1 LVDFGKVAD
10 MTEQPQQPDKNPN
23 LDPPMK
29 SAAPPESKFP
39 ESKFSESAPGKSGD
53 SRSSSTSSTINP
65 KIDPR
70 INDTLQSI
78 LAWIIRTTIQLR
90 PTALATLRLVT
101 TQTQRWIQQLETQ
114 ESTAR
119 DRNEPVVQPID
130 WTPVTQLTSRI
141 WTTIRPIW
149 QKTIAIVKPRLPLSF
164 QPLSDRAL
172 SGIFAGTLLLVLW
185 FFSALPSGQAA
196 TPQRNIQPTIDRSA
210 YNKPYSNESDNDR
223 DISRNSPTDRPS
235 EAPAYRASNRP
246 KRSYDSTSVPIVD
259 RISSVPSPA
268 TNQTIPQ
275 TAIAPSNPE
284 NPVSQNP
291 ISQKP
296 ASQNPEIQNP
306 EASRRLKLRQNLNV
320 IADSLV
326 DQSIVSIRPS
336 GRSLTITLS
345 DAWYRSSEDIQTKLS
360 NSLLVTTQGQGYSNL
375 KLEDTEGNLIA
386 RNPVVGEGMIILQ
399 RAR

>member
-1 LVDFGKVAD
+1 
-10 MTEQPQQPDKNPN
+10 MTEQPQQPDNNPN

-29 SAAPPESKFP
+29 SAAPPESKFSGSKFSG
-39 ESKFSESAPGKSGD
+39 SKFSESAPGKPSD
-53 SRSSSTSSTINP
+53 RRSSSTVNP

-70 INDTLQSI
+70 INDTLQSV
-78 LAWIIRTTIQLR
+78 LDWIIRTTIQLR
-90 PTALATLRLVT
+90 PTALATLRLIT
-101 TQTQRWIQQLETQ
+101 TQTNRWIQQLETQ
-114 ESTAR
+114 ERTAR
-119 DRNEPVVQPID
+119 DRKEPIVQPID

-141 WTTIRPIW
+141 WRTIRPIW
-149 QKTIAIVKPRLPLSF
+149 EKTIAIVKPRLPQSF
-164 QPLSDRAL
+164 QSLSDRTL

-196 TPQRNIQPTIDRSA
+196 TPQRNTRPAIDRSS
-210 YNKPYSNESDNDR
+210 YNQSQNESSRESYNDR
-223 DISRNSPTDRPS
+223 SNIDRSTSRNSPTDRPS
-235 EAPAYRASNRP
+235 EAPVYRASNRP

-259 RISSVPSPA
+259 RNISTPSLPP
-268 TNQTIPQ
+268 NPPIPE
-275 TAIAPSNPE
+275 TAIAQSNPE

-291 ISQKP
+291 VSQT
-296 ASQNPEIQNP
+296 SEIQNP

-326 DQSIVSIRPS
+326 DQAIVSIRPNGS
-336 GRSLTITLS
+336 SLTITLS
-345 DAWYRSSEDIQTKLS
+345 DAWYRSSEDTQTNLT

-375 KLEDTEGNLIA
+375 RLEDTEGSLVA

>member
-1 LVDFGKVAD
+1 
-10 MTEQPQQPDKNPN
+10 MTEQPQQPDNNPN

-29 SAAPPESKFP
+29 SAAPPESKFSG
-39 ESKFSESAPGKSGD
+39 SKFSESAPGKSSD
-53 SRSSSTSSTINP
+53 RRSSSTINP

-90 PTALATLRLVT
+90 PTALAALRLIT
-101 TQTQRWIQQLETQ
+101 TQTNRWIQQLETQ

-119 DRNEPVVQPID
+119 DRKEPVVQPID

-149 QKTIAIVKPRLPLSF
+149 EKTIAIVKPRLPESF

-196 TPQRNIQPTIDRSA
+196 TAQRNIQPTIDRST
-210 YNKPYSNESDNDR
+210 YNKPYGNESDNDR
-223 DISRNSPTDRPS
+223 NTSRNSPTDRPS

-259 RISSVPSPA
+259 RSISTPSASP
-268 TNQTIPQ
+268 NQTIPE
-275 TAIAPSNPE
+275 TAIAQSNPQ

-291 ISQKP
+291 VSQNPVSQNP
-296 ASQNPEIQNP
+296 ASQTPEIQNP
-306 EASRRLKLRQNLNV
+306 ESSRRLKLRKNLDI

-326 DQSIVSIRPS
+326 NQAIVSIRPS
-336 GRSLTITLS
+336 GRNLTITLS
-345 DAWYRSSEDIQTKLS
+345 DAWYRSSEDTQTKLT

-375 KLEDTEGNLIA
+375 RLEDTEGSLIA

>member
-1 LVDFGKVAD
+1 
-10 MTEQPQQPDKNPN
+10 MTEQPQPPDNTPN

-29 SAAPPESKFP
+29 SAAPPESKFSG
-39 ESKFSESAPGKSGD
+39 SKFSDSAPGKSSD
-53 SRSSSTSSTINP
+53 RRSSSTVNP

-90 PTALATLRLVT
+90 PTALVTLRLVN
-101 TQTQRWIQQLETQ
+101 TQTNRWIQQLETQ

-119 DRNEPVVQPID
+119 DRNEPVVKPID

-149 QKTIAIVKPRLPLSF
+149 EKTIAIVKPRLPESF
-164 QPLSDRAL
+164 QSLSDRTL
-172 SGIFAGTLLLVLW
+172 SGIFAGTLLLVLC

-196 TPQRNIQPTIDRSA
+196 TPARNIRPAIDRSA
-210 YNKPYSNESDNDR
+210 DNNSSNKPYGNESDNARNIDR
-223 DISRNSPTDRPS
+223 NISRSSPTDRPS

-259 RISSVPSPA
+259 RSISTPSASP
-268 TNQTIPQ
+268 NQTIPQ
-275 TAIAPSNPE
+275 TEIAPSTPP
-284 NPVSQNP
+284 NPVSQ
-291 ISQKP
+291 P
-296 ASQNPEIQNP
+296 AEIQNP
-306 EASRRLKLRQNLNV
+306 ESSRRLQLRKNLDI
-320 IADSLV
+320 IANSLV
-326 DQSIVSIRPS
+326 NQAIVSIRPS
-336 GRSLTITLS
+336 GRNLTITLS
-345 DAWYRSSEDIQTKLS
+345 DAWYRSTEDTQTKLT

-375 KLEDTEGNLIA
+375 RLEDTEGSLIA
-386 RNPVVGEGMIILQ
+386 RTPVVGEGMIILQ

>member
-1 LVDFGKVAD
+1 
-10 MTEQPQQPDKNPN
+10 MTEQPQPLDNTPN

-29 SAAPPESKFP
+29 SAAPPESKFSG
-39 ESKFSESAPGKSGD
+39 SKFSDSAPGKSSD
-53 SRSSSTSSTINP
+53 RRSSSTVNP

-101 TQTQRWIQQLETQ
+101 TQTNRWIQQLETQ

-119 DRNEPVVQPID
+119 DRNEPVVKPID

-141 WTTIRPIW
+141 WTIIRPIW
-149 QKTIAIVKPRLPLSF
+149 QKTIAIVKPRLPKSF
-164 QPLSDRAL
+164 QPLSDRTL

-196 TPQRNIQPTIDRSA
+196 TPARNIRPAIDRSA
-210 YNKPYSNESDNDR
+210 DNNSSNKPYNSSNKPYGNESDTDR
-223 DISRNSPTDRPS
+223 NIDRNISRSSPSDRPS

-246 KRSYDSTSVPIVD
+246 KRSYDSTSVPFVD
-259 RISSVPSPA
+259 RSISTPSASP
-268 TNQTIPQ
+268 NQTLPQ
-275 TAIAPSNPE
+275 TEIAPSPPP
-284 NPVSQNP
+284 NPVSQP
-291 ISQKP
+291 S
-296 ASQNPEIQNP
+296 EIQNP
-306 EASRRLKLRQNLNV
+306 ESSRRLQLRKNLDI
-320 IADSLV
+320 IANSLV
-326 DQSIVSIRPS
+326 NQAIVSIRPS
-336 GRSLTITLS
+336 GRNLTITLS
-345 DAWYRSSEDIQTKLS
+345 DAWYRSTEDTQTKLT

-375 KLEDTEGNLIA
+375 RLEDTEGSLIA

>member
-1 LVDFGKVAD
+1 
-10 MTEQPQQPDKNPN
+10 MTEQPQQPDNTPN

-29 SAAPPESKFP
+29 SAAPPESKFSG
-39 ESKFSESAPGKSGD
+39 SKFSESAPGKSGD
-53 SRSSSTSSTINP
+53 RRSSSTVNP

-70 INDTLQSI
+70 INDTLQSV

-101 TQTQRWIQQLETQ
+101 AQANRWIQQLETQ

-119 DRNEPVVQPID
+119 DRNEPVVKPID
-130 WTPVTQLTSRI
+130 WTPITQLTARI

-149 QKTIAIVKPRLPLSF
+149 QKTIAIVKPRLPQSF
-164 QPLSDRAL
+164 QPLSDRSL

-196 TPQRNIQPTIDRSA
+196 TQDRNTRPMIDRSA
-210 YNKPYSNESDNDR
+210 YNKPYGNEPDNDR
-223 DISRNSPTDRPS
+223 NIDRTTSGNPPTDRPS
-235 EAPAYRASNRP
+235 EAPVYRASDRP

-259 RISSVPSPA
+259 RSISTPTASP
-268 TNQTIPQ
+268 NQTSPQ
-275 TAIAPSNPE
+275 TAIVPSRPSNPVSNS
-284 NPVSQNP
+284 NPVSKSP
-291 ISQKP
+291 LSQP
-296 ASQNPEIQNP
+296 SEIQNP
-306 EASRRLKLRQNLNV
+306 ESSRRLKLRQNLDI

-326 DQSIVSIRPS
+326 DQAIVSIRPN
-336 GRSLTITLS
+336 GRNLTITLS
-345 DAWYRSSEDIQTKLS
+345 EAWYRSSEDIQTKLT
-360 NSLLVTTQGQGYSNL
+360 NSLLVTTQGQGYDNL
-375 KLEDTEGNLIA
+375 RLEDTEGTLIA

>member
-1 LVDFGKVAD
+1 
-10 MTEQPQQPDKNPN
+10 MTEQPQQPDNNPN

-29 SAAPPESKFP
+29 SAAPPESKFSG
-39 ESKFSESAPGKSGD
+39 SKFSESAPGKSSD
-53 SRSSSTSSTINP
+53 RRSSSTINP

-90 PTALATLRLVT
+90 PTALAALRLIT
-101 TQTQRWIQQLETQ
+101 NQTNRLIQQLETQ
-114 ESTAR
+114 ENTAR
-119 DRNEPVVQPID
+119 DRKEPVVKPID

-149 QKTIAIVKPRLPLSF
+149 EKTIAIVKPRLPESF

-172 SGIFAGTLLLVLW
+172 SGIFAGTLLLILW
-185 FFSALPSGQAA
+185 FFSALPSGQAS
-196 TPQRNIQPTIDRSA
+196 TPQRNIQPMIDRSA
-210 YNKPYSNESDNDR
+210 YSNESDNDR
-223 DISRNSPTDRPS
+223 NISRNSPTDRPS
-235 EAPAYRASNRP
+235 EAPTYRASNRP

-259 RISSVPSPA
+259 RSISTPSASP
-268 TNQTIPQ
+268 NQTIPE
-275 TAIAPSNPE
+275 TAIAQSNPLNLVSQ

-291 ISQKP
+291 VSQNLISQNLISQNP
-296 ASQNPEIQNP
+296 ASQTPEIQNP
-306 EASRRLKLRQNLNV
+306 ESSRRLKLRKNLDI

-326 DQSIVSIRPS
+326 NQAIVSIRPS
-336 GRSLTITLS
+336 GRNLTITLS
-345 DAWYRSSEDIQTKLS
+345 DAWYRSSEDTQTKLT

-375 KLEDTEGNLIA
+375 RLEDTEGSLIA

>member
-1 LVDFGKVAD
+1 
-10 MTEQPQQPDKNPN
+10 MTEQPQSPDNTPN
-23 LDPPMK
+23 LEPPMK
-29 SAAPPESKFP
+29 SAAPPESKFSG
-39 ESKFSESAPGKSGD
+39 SKFSDSAPGKSSD
-53 SRSSSTSSTINP
+53 RRSSSTVNP

-101 TQTQRWIQQLETQ
+101 AQTNRWIQQLETQ

-119 DRNEPVVQPID
+119 DRKEPIVQPID

-149 QKTIAIVKPRLPLSF
+149 EKTIAIVKPRLPESF
-164 QPLSDRAL
+164 QSLSDRTL

-185 FFSALPSGQAA
+185 FFSVLPSGQAA
-196 TPQRNIQPTIDRSA
+196 TPERNTRPAIDRSA
-210 YNKPYSNESDNDR
+210 YNKPYGNESDNDR
-223 DISRNSPTDRPS
+223 NISGSSPTDRPS

-259 RISSVPSPA
+259 RSISTPSVSP
-268 TNQTIPQ
+268 NQTIPQ
-275 TAIAPSNPE
+275 TEIAPSTPPK
-284 NPVSQNP
+284 PVSQKP
-291 ISQKP
+291 VSQKP
-296 ASQNPEIQNP
+296 ASQPSEIQKPASQPSEIQKP
-306 EASRRLKLRQNLNV
+306 ESSRRLQLRKNLDI

-326 DQSIVSIRPS
+326 KQAIVSIRPNGS
-336 GRSLTITLS
+336 SLTITLS
-345 DAWYRSSEDIQTKLS
+345 DAWYRSSEDTQTNLT

-375 KLEDTEGNLIA
+375 RLEDTEGSLTA

>member
-1 LVDFGKVAD
+1 
-10 MTEQPQQPDKNPN
+10 MTEQPQPPDNTPN

-29 SAAPPESKFP
+29 SAAPPESKFSG
-39 ESKFSESAPGKSGD
+39 SKFSDSAPGKSSD
-53 SRSSSTSSTINP
+53 RRSSSTVNP

-101 TQTQRWIQQLETQ
+101 TQTNRWIQQLETQ

-119 DRNEPVVQPID
+119 DRNEPVVKPID

-149 QKTIAIVKPRLPLSF
+149 EKTIAIVKPRLPQSF
-164 QPLSDRAL
+164 QPLSDRTL

-185 FFSALPSGQAA
+185 FFSVLPSGQAA
-196 TPQRNIQPTIDRSA
+196 TPERNARPAIDRSSD
-210 YNKPYSNESDNDR
+210 NKPYGNESDNDR
-223 DISRNSPTDRPS
+223 NISRSSPTDRPS

-259 RISSVPSPA
+259 RSISTPSASP
-268 TNQTIPQ
+268 NQTIPQ
-275 TAIAPSNPE
+275 TEIAPSTPPK
-284 NPVSQNP
+284 PVSQNP
-291 ISQKP
+291 VSQP
-296 ASQNPEIQNP
+296 SEIQNP
-306 EASRRLKLRQNLNV
+306 ESSRRLQLRKNLDI

-326 DQSIVSIRPS
+326 NQAIVSIRPS
-336 GRSLTITLS
+336 GRNLTITLS
-345 DAWYRSSEDIQTKLS
+345 DAWYRSTEDTQTKLT

-375 KLEDTEGNLIA
+375 RLEDTEGSLIA

>member
-1 LVDFGKVAD
+1 
-10 MTEQPQQPDKNPN
+10 MTEQPDNTPN

-29 SAAPPESKFP
+29 SAAPPESKFSG
-39 ESKFSESAPGKSGD
+39 SKFSDSAPGKSSD
-53 SRSSSTSSTINP
+53 RRASSKVNP

-90 PTALATLRLVT
+90 PTALATLRLIT
-101 TQTQRWIQQLETQ
+101 NQTNRWIQQLETQ
-114 ESTAR
+114 ERTAR
-119 DRNEPVVQPID
+119 DRNEPAVKPID
-130 WTPVTQLTSRI
+130 WKPVTQLTARI

-149 QKTIAIVKPRLPLSF
+149 EKTIAIVKPRLPESF
-164 QPLSDRAL
+164 QPLSDRTL

-196 TPQRNIQPTIDRSA
+196 TPARNTPPPIDRSA
-210 YNKPYSNESDNDR
+210 YNQPYGNESDNDR
-223 DISRNSPTDRPS
+223 NISRSSPTDRPS

-259 RISSVPSPA
+259 RSISTPSASP
-268 TNQTIPQ
+268 NQTIPQ
-275 TAIAPSNPE
+275 TEIAPSTPPNPVSQ

-291 ISQKP
+291 ISQNPVSQSP
-296 ASQNPEIQNP
+296 ASQTSEIQNP
-306 EASRRLKLRQNLNV
+306 ESSRRLQLRKNLDI

-326 DQSIVSIRPS
+326 NQAIVSIRPS
-336 GRSLTITLS
+336 GRNLTITLS
-345 DAWYRSSEDIQTKLS
+345 DAWYRSSEDTQTKLT
-360 NSLLVTTQGQGYSNL
+360 NSLLVTTQGQGYDNL
-375 KLEDTEGNLIA
+375 RLEDTEGSLIA

>member
-1 LVDFGKVAD
+1 
-10 MTEQPQQPDKNPN
+10 MTEQPQQPDNNPN

-29 SAAPPESKFP
+29 SAAPPESKFSG
-39 ESKFSESAPGKSGD
+39 SKFSESAPGKSSD
-53 SRSSSTSSTINP
+53 RRSSSTINP

-90 PTALATLRLVT
+90 PTALAALRLIT
-101 TQTQRWIQQLETQ
+101 NQTNRLIQQLETQ
-114 ESTAR
+114 ENTAR
-119 DRNEPVVQPID
+119 DRKEPVVKPID
-130 WTPVTQLTSRI
+130 WTPVTKLTSRI

-149 QKTIAIVKPRLPLSF
+149 EKTIAIVKPRLPESF

-172 SGIFAGTLLLVLW
+172 SGIFAGTLLLILW
-185 FFSALPSGQAA
+185 FFSALPSGQAS
-196 TPQRNIQPTIDRSA
+196 TPQRNIQPMIDRSA
-210 YNKPYSNESDNDR
+210 YSNESDNDR
-223 DISRNSPTDRPS
+223 NISRNSPTDRPS
-235 EAPAYRASNRP
+235 EAPTYRASNRP

-259 RISSVPSPA
+259 RSISTPSASP
-268 TNQTIPQ
+268 NQTIPE
-275 TAIAPSNPE
+275 TAIAQSNPL

-291 ISQKP
+291 VSQNLISQNP
-296 ASQNPEIQNP
+296 ASQTPEIQNP
-306 EASRRLKLRQNLNV
+306 ESSRRLKLRKNLDI

-326 DQSIVSIRPS
+326 NQAIVSIRPS
-336 GRSLTITLS
+336 GRNLTITLS
-345 DAWYRSSEDIQTKLS
+345 DAWYRSSEDTQTKLT

-375 KLEDTEGNLIA
+375 RLEDTEGSLIA

>member
-1 LVDFGKVAD
+1 
-10 MTEQPQQPDKNPN
+10 MTEQPQQPDNNPN

-29 SAAPPESKFP
+29 SAAPPESKFSG
-39 ESKFSESAPGKSGD
+39 SKFSESTRGKSSD
-53 SRSSSTSSTINP
+53 RRSSSTINP

-90 PTALATLRLVT
+90 PTALAALRLIT
-101 TQTQRWIQQLETQ
+101 TQTNRWIQQLETQ

-119 DRNEPVVQPID
+119 DRKEPVVQPID

-149 QKTIAIVKPRLPLSF
+149 EKTIAIVKPRLPESF

-196 TPQRNIQPTIDRSA
+196 TAQRNIQPTIDRST
-210 YNKPYSNESDNDR
+210 YNKPYGNESDNDR
-223 DISRNSPTDRPS
+223 NTSRNSPTDRPS

-259 RISSVPSPA
+259 RSISTPSASP
-268 TNQTIPQ
+268 NQTIPE
-275 TAIAPSNPE
+275 TAIAQSNPQ

-291 ISQKP
+291 ISQNPVSQNP
-296 ASQNPEIQNP
+296 ASQTPEIQNP
-306 EASRRLKLRQNLNV
+306 ESSRRLKLRKNLDI

-326 DQSIVSIRPS
+326 NQAIVSIRPS
-336 GRSLTITLS
+336 GRNLTITLS
-345 DAWYRSSEDIQTKLS
+345 DAWYRSSEDTQTKLT

-375 KLEDTEGNLIA
+375 RLEDTEGSLIA

>member
-1 LVDFGKVAD
+1 
-10 MTEQPQQPDKNPN
+10 MTEQPQPPDNTPN

-29 SAAPPESKFP
+29 SAAPPESQFSG
-39 ESKFSESAPGKSGD
+39 SKFSDSAPGKSSD
-53 SRSSSTSSTINP
+53 RRSSSTVNP

-101 TQTQRWIQQLETQ
+101 TQTNRWIQQLETQ
-114 ESTAR
+114 ERTAR
-119 DRNEPVVQPID
+119 DRKEPIVQPID
-130 WTPVTQLTSRI
+130 WTPVTQLTARI

-149 QKTIAIVKPRLPLSF
+149 QKMIAIVKPRLPESF
-164 QPLSDRAL
+164 QSLSDRTL

-196 TPQRNIQPTIDRSA
+196 TPAGNIRPAIDRSA
-210 YNKPYSNESDNDR
+210 YNNSSNKPYVNESDNDR
-223 DISRNSPTDRPS
+223 SIDLNISRSSPPDRPS

-246 KRSYDSTSVPIVD
+246 KRSYDTTSVPIVD
-259 RISSVPSPA
+259 RSISTPSASP
-268 TNQTIPQ
+268 NQTIPQ
-275 TAIAPSNPE
+275 TEIAPSIPPK
-284 NPVSQNP
+284 PVSQNP
-291 ISQKP
+291 VSQP
-296 ASQNPEIQNP
+296 SEIQNP
-306 EASRRLKLRQNLNV
+306 ESSRRLQLRKNLDI

-326 DQSIVSIRPS
+326 NQAIVSIRPN
-336 GRSLTITLS
+336 GRNLTITLS
-345 DAWYRSSEDIQTKLS
+345 DAWYRSTEDTQTKLT

-375 KLEDTEGNLIA
+375 RLEDTEGSLIA

>member
-1 LVDFGKVAD
+1 MEKVAD
-10 MTEQPQQPDKNPN
+10 MTEQPQQPDNNPN

-29 SAAPPESKFP
+29 SAAPPESKFSG
-39 ESKFSESAPGKSGD
+39 SKFSESAPGKSSD
-53 SRSSSTSSTINP
+53 RRSSSTVNP

-70 INDTLQSI
+70 INDTLQSVF
-78 LAWIIRTTIQLR
+78 AWIIRTTIQLR
-90 PTALATLRLVT
+90 PTALATLRLIT
-101 TQTQRWIQQLETQ
+101 TQTNRWIQQLETQ
-114 ESTAR
+114 ERTAR
-119 DRNEPVVQPID
+119 DRKEPIVQPID

-149 QKTIAIVKPRLPLSF
+149 EKTIAIVKPRLPQSF

-196 TPQRNIQPTIDRSA
+196 TPQRNIRPAIDRSS
-210 YNKPYSNESDNDR
+210 YNQSQNESSRELYNDR
-223 DISRNSPTDRPS
+223 SNIDRSTSRNSPTDRPS
-235 EAPAYRASNRP
+235 EAPVYRASNRP

-259 RISSVPSPA
+259 RNISTPSLSP
-268 TNQTIPQ
+268 NPPIPE
-275 TAIAPSNPE
+275 TAIAQSNPE
-284 NPVSQNP
+284 NPVSQT
-291 ISQKP
+291 S
-296 ASQNPEIQNP
+296 EIQNP

-326 DQSIVSIRPS
+326 DQAIVSIRPS
-336 GRSLTITLS
+336 GSSLTITLS
-345 DAWYRSSEDIQTKLS
+345 DAWYRSSEDTQTNLT
-360 NSLLVTTQGQGYSNL
+360 NSLLVTTQGQGYTNL
-375 KLEDTEGNLIA
+375 RLEDTEGSLIA

>member
-1 LVDFGKVAD
+1 
-10 MTEQPQQPDKNPN
+10 MTEQPQQPDNNPN

-29 SAAPPESKFP
+29 SAAPPESKFSW
-39 ESKFSESAPGKSGD
+39 SKFSESAPGKSSD
-53 SRSSSTSSTINP
+53 RRSLSTINP

-90 PTALATLRLVT
+90 PTALAALRLIT
-101 TQTQRWIQQLETQ
+101 NQTNRLIQQLETQ
-114 ESTAR
+114 ENTAR
-119 DRNEPVVQPID
+119 DRKEPVVKPID

-149 QKTIAIVKPRLPLSF
+149 EKTIAIVKPRLPESF

-172 SGIFAGTLLLVLW
+172 SGIFAGTLLLILW
-185 FFSALPSGQAA
+185 FFSALPSGQAS
-196 TPQRNIQPTIDRSA
+196 TPQRNIQPMIDRSA
-210 YNKPYSNESDNDR
+210 YSNESDNDR
-223 DISRNSPTDRPS
+223 NISRNSPTDRPS
-235 EAPAYRASNRP
+235 EAPTYRASNRP

-259 RISSVPSPA
+259 RSISTPSASP
-268 TNQTIPQ
+268 NQTIPE
-275 TAIAPSNPE
+275 TAIAQSNPL

-291 ISQKP
+291 VSQNLISQNLISQNP
-296 ASQNPEIQNP
+296 ASQTPEIQNP
-306 EASRRLKLRQNLNV
+306 ESSRRLKLRKNLDI

-326 DQSIVSIRPS
+326 NQAIVSIRPS
-336 GRSLTITLS
+336 GRNLTITLS
-345 DAWYRSSEDIQTKLS
+345 DAWYRSSEDTQTKLT

-375 KLEDTEGNLIA
+375 RLEDTEGSLIA

>member
-1 LVDFGKVAD
+1 
-10 MTEQPQQPDKNPN
+10 MTEQPQQPDNTPN

-29 SAAPPESKFP
+29 SAAPPESKFSG
-39 ESKFSESAPGKSGD
+39 SKFSESAPGKSSD
-53 SRSSSTSSTINP
+53 RRSSSTVNP

-70 INDTLQSI
+70 INDTLQSV

-90 PTALATLRLVT
+90 PTALATLRLIT
-101 TQTQRWIQQLETQ
+101 TQTNRWIQQLETQ
-114 ESTAR
+114 ERTAR
-119 DRNEPVVQPID
+119 DRKEPIVQPID

-149 QKTIAIVKPRLPLSF
+149 EKTIAIVKPRLPQSF

-196 TPQRNIQPTIDRSA
+196 TPQRNIRPAIDRSA
-210 YNKPYSNESDNDR
+210 DNKPYGNESDNDR
-223 DISRNSPTDRPS
+223 SNIDRSTSRNSPTDRPS
-235 EAPAYRASNRP
+235 EAPVYRASNRP

-259 RISSVPSPA
+259 RNISTPSLSP
-268 TNQTIPQ
+268 NPPIPE
-275 TAIAPSNPE
+275 TAIAPSNPPK
-284 NPVSQNP
+284 PVSQNP
-291 ISQKP
+291 VSQP
-296 ASQNPEIQNP
+296 SEIQNPVSQPSEIQNP
-306 EASRRLKLRQNLNV
+306 ESSRRLQLRKNLDI

-326 DQSIVSIRPS
+326 NQAIVSIRPS
-336 GRSLTITLS
+336 GRNLTITLS
-345 DAWYRSSEDIQTKLS
+345 DAWYRSTEDTQTKLT

-375 KLEDTEGNLIA
+375 RLEDTEGSLIA

>member
-1 LVDFGKVAD
+1 
-10 MTEQPQQPDKNPN
+10 MTEQPQPPDNTPN
-23 LDPPMK
+23 LEPPMK
-29 SAAPPESKFP
+29 SAAPPESKFSG
-39 ESKFSESAPGKSGD
+39 SKFSDSAPGKSSD
-53 SRSSSTSSTINP
+53 RRSSSTVNP

-101 TQTQRWIQQLETQ
+101 AQTNRWIQQLETQ
-114 ESTAR
+114 ERTAR
-119 DRNEPVVQPID
+119 DRNEPIVKPID

-149 QKTIAIVKPRLPLSF
+149 EKTIAIVKPRLPESF
-164 QPLSDRAL
+164 QSLSDRTL

-185 FFSALPSGQAA
+185 FFSVLPSGQAA
-196 TPQRNIQPTIDRSA
+196 TPERNTRPAIDRSA
-210 YNKPYSNESDNDR
+210 YNKPYGNEPDNDR
-223 DISRNSPTDRPS
+223 NISGSSPTDRPS

-246 KRSYDSTSVPIVD
+246 KRSYDSTSLPIVD
-259 RISSVPSPA
+259 RSISTPSASP
-268 TNQTIPQ
+268 NQTIPQ
-275 TAIAPSNPE
+275 TEIAPSTPPK
-284 NPVSQNP
+284 PVSQNP
-291 ISQKP
+291 VSQP
-296 ASQNPEIQNP
+296 SEIQNP
-306 EASRRLKLRQNLNV
+306 ESSRRLQLRKNLDI

-326 DQSIVSIRPS
+326 NQAIVSIRPS
-336 GRSLTITLS
+336 GRNLTITLS
-345 DAWYRSSEDIQTKLS
+345 DAWYQSTEDTQTKLT

-375 KLEDTEGNLIA
+375 RLEDTEGSLIA